1 VAARRASG
9 MLGLFVVPAAEVT
22 FARVDSL
29 DGTRSLGHLE
39 LDGVCVPDARMLGDP
54 DVTVD
59 ATPAVA
65 ATIAEA
71 TVGMALDTVGVCGA
85 LFQSALEA
93 ALELAG
99 RTLGGEAEGANAAA
113 AAGANRSTGAKA
125 VERNGGRNGDQPA
138 VAAPAPVRTPPQA
151 VRHSLAEMAGALER
165 TRAIVYQATAAV
177 AERHERA
184 TVTASQAKAAAG
196 ACQRLIV
203 SRSIEIH
210 GRGPRRADAQ
220 LWVRRAQSGEL
231 LLGSSADH
239 HRVVADELFRAP
251 KRQPASA

>member
-1 VAARRASG
+1 
-9 MLGLFVVPAAEVT
+9 M
-22 FARVDSL
+22 
-29 DGTRSLGHLE
+29 
-39 LDGVCVPDARMLGDP
+39 
-54 DVTVD
+54 
-59 ATPAVA
+59 
-65 ATIAEA
+65 
-71 TVGMALDTVGVCGA
+71 
-85 LFQSALEA
+85 
-93 ALELAG
+93 
-99 RTLGGEAEGANAAA
+99 
-113 AAGANRSTGAKA
+113 
-125 VERNGGRNGDQPA
+125 
-138 VAAPAPVRTPPQA
+138 AAPVPVRTPPQA

-203 SRSIEIH
+203 SRSLEIH

-220 LWVRRAQSGEL
+220 LWVRRAQAGEL

-251 KRQPASA
+251 KRQPASAGLAAVLGL

>member
-1 VAARRASG
+1 
-9 MLGLFVVPAAEVT
+9 L
-22 FARVDSL
+22 
-29 DGTRSLGHLE
+29 
-39 LDGVCVPDARMLGDP
+39 
-54 DVTVD
+54 
-59 ATPAVA
+59 
-65 ATIAEA
+65 
-71 TVGMALDTVGVCGA
+71 
-85 LFQSALEA
+85 
-93 ALELAG
+93 
-99 RTLGGEAEGANAAA
+99 
-113 AAGANRSTGAKA
+113 
-125 VERNGGRNGDQPA
+125 
-138 VAAPAPVRTPPQA
+138 RTPPQA

-165 TRAIVYQATAAV
+165 TRAIVYQATATV

-251 KRQPASA
+251 KRQPASAGLAAVLGL